1 MSFFAPQPSDSES
14 SESES
19 DAPLSQKPADP
30 PKLPSSDPTDDTN
43 TMNKETIPG
52 ATDNRLKENEEEES
66 SSESDADAIPN
77 TPFSNNSPNTA
88 AEGQTGEPVDQSDEN
103 KTNNESSNVHNF
115 LGGTSSSSEM
125 EVADSSPEPNVP
137 LNISQTAVS
146 NNMNPPPISNNVE
159 QSTTSDTV
167 EQPTAS
173 DNVEP
178 PPNSEN
184 VDKST
189 TSDTVEQPTASDN
202 VGPPPNS
209 DNVDKSTTSDTVE
222 QPTASDNSESNSNS
236 QHLNK
241 DPNANFKPIQSTQS
255 TEDSPVPALSLAVDN
270 IDISLSPLPLDDGA
284 PGGIF
289 LYCQVHFF
297 LLFFVLF
304 VFVMQIYDFRVVLKG
319 TVFGF

>member
-1 MSFFAPQPSDSES
+1 
-14 SESES
+14 
-19 DAPLSQKPADP
+19 
-30 PKLPSSDPTDDTN
+30 
-43 TMNKETIPG
+43 
-52 ATDNRLKENEEEES
+52 
-66 SSESDADAIPN
+66 
-77 TPFSNNSPNTA
+77 
-88 AEGQTGEPVDQSDEN
+88 
-103 KTNNESSNVHNF
+103 
-115 LGGTSSSSEM
+115 M

-173 DNVEP
+173 DNDETQT
-178 PPNSEN
+178 NSEN
-184 VDKST
+184 FEKST
-189 TSDTVEQPTASDN
+189 TSDTVD
-202 VGPPPNS
+202 
-209 DNVDKSTTSDTVE
+209 

-270 IDISLSPLPLDDGA
+270 IDISLSPLPLVDGA

>member
-1 MSFFAPQPSDSES
+1 MSFWAPQPSDSES

-52 ATDNRLKENEEEES
+52 ATDNRLEENEEEES
-66 SSESDADAIPN
+66 SSESDADTIPN

-184 VDKST
+184 I
-189 TSDTVEQPTASDN
+189 
-202 VGPPPNS
+202 
-209 DNVDKSTTSDTVE
+209 DKSTTSDTVE